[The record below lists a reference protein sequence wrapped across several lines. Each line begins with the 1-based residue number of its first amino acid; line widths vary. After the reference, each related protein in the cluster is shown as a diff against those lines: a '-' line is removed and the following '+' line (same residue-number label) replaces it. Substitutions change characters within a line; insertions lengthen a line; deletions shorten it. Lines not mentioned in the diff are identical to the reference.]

1 MSRSGLPSYYE
12 WLAGLPDWVRVI
24 VIEEMSVWTDTD
36 QELLEEALE
45 KEEHP

>member
-1 MSRSGLPSYYE
+1 MARSGLPSFYE

-24 VIEEMSVWTDTD
+24 VIEEMGTWTATD

-45 KEEHP
+45 REENP